1 MSRETLTVSTFFHII
16 LLVNSKI
23 RNDPHV
29 LKSWYKMKRNFINH
43 IKVWYLTATKDAP
56 FLLAVWPCKDPEFT
70 NVVELTESSMR
81 KCNVLYDFKTGIST
95 ETSAIC
101 SEISLS

>member
-1 MSRETLTVSTFFHII
+1 MYSNNTVIHDKMHYGF
-16 LLVNSKI
+16 NS
-23 RNDPHV
+23 
-29 LKSWYKMKRNFINH
+29 
-43 IKVWYLTATKDAP
+43 VWYLTTTKDAP

-81 KCNVLYDFKTGIST
+81 KCNVLYDFKMGIST